1 MADEKLFRKTPFN
14 GYNRDDVLQY
24 LTDADLRQ
32 KEKIAAYEDQIQAL
46 KEAAGNGLA
55 EKLREEKNG
64 LQKKSKRYENKP
76 KKSGPPPQN
85 PKRRSKIRWFFS

>member
-32 KEKIAAYEDQIQAL
+32 KEKIAAYYQIDPEQISIED
-46 KEAAGNGLA
+46 
-55 EKLREEKNG
+55 
-64 LQKKSKRYENKP
+64 
-76 KKSGPPPQN
+76 
-85 PKRRSKIRWFFS
+85 